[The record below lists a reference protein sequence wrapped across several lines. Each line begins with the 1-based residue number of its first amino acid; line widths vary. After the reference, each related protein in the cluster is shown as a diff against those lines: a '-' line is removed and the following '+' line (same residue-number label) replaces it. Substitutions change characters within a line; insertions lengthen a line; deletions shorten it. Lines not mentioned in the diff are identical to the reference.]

1 MVPPGRSA
9 VTASTAGPRWLVP
22 LLTLVLAVL
31 AGGAVTVAW
40 PILFPKVSHSLAP
53 DPACD
58 LRAGDC
64 RLVFPNGEGVVFRIL
79 PRDIPLIEPIQ
90 IQVELEGL
98 QARKVMVDFAGI
110 GMNMG
115 FNRPELTAVAEGRF
129 SGTARIP
136 VCVRKRMDWEA
147 RVMVETPEGLWVAP
161 FRFYTLK

>member
-1 MVPPGRSA
+1 MNG
-9 VTASTAGPRWLVP
+9 STARWIVP

-31 AGGAVTVAW
+31 AGGAVYVAW
-40 PILFPKVSHSLAP
+40 PILFPKVSHSLSP

-58 LRAGDC
+58 LRVGDC
-64 RLVFPNGEGVVFRIL
+64 RLTFPGGEGVVLRIL
-79 PRDIPLIEPIQ
+79 PREIPLIEPIR
-90 IQVELEGL
+90 IEVELEGL

-115 FNRPELTAVAEGRF
+115 FNRPELKSMEGNRF
-129 SGTARIP
+129 AGSTRIP

>member
-1 MVPPGRSA
+1 M
-9 VTASTAGPRWLVP
+9 
-22 LLTLVLAVL
+22 VLAAL
-31 AGGAVTVAW
+31 AGGAVYVAW
-40 PILFPKVSHSLAP
+40 PILFPKVSHSLSP

-64 RLVFPNGEGVVFRIL
+64 RLVFPSGEGVVFRIL

-90 IQVELEGL
+90 IQVDLEGL

-115 FNRPELTAVAEGRF
+115 FNRPELKPVGRQHDAQEGASVPGGRIPGVTF
-129 SGTARIP
+129 AGSTRIP

-147 RVMVETPEGLWVAP
+147 RVMVETPEGLRVAP

>member
-1 MVPPGRSA
+1 MNG
-9 VTASTAGPRWLVP
+9 STARWIVP

-31 AGGAVTVAW
+31 AVGAVYIAW
-40 PILFPKVSHSLAP
+40 PILFPKISHSLSP

-64 RLVFPNGEGVVFRIL
+64 RLVFPNGEKVVFRIL

-90 IQVELEGL
+90 IQVDLEGL
-98 QARKVMVDFAGI
+98 EARKVMVDFAGMD
-110 GMNMG
+110 MNMG
-115 FNRPELTAVAEGRF
+115 FNRPELSLVEGRRF
-129 SGTARIP
+129 AGTARIP